1 MDYKDRMAVEYREL
15 KRKAKKLRAMLVK
28 YDTRFDTGNH
38 DLKLSCPAYL
48 LREQLEVMDKYMLI
62 LEKRALIE
70 GIEL

>member
-1 MDYKDRMAVEYREL
+1 MDYKDRMVVEYREL
-15 KRKAKKLRAMLVK
+15 KRRARKLRAMLVK

-38 DLKLSCPAYL
+38 DFNLSCPAYL

-62 LEKRALIE
+62 LEKRAFIE

>member
-1 MDYKDRMAVEYREL
+1 MDYKDRMVVEYREL
-15 KRKAKKLRAMLVK
+15 KRRARKLRAMLVR

-38 DLKLSCPAYL
+38 DFKLSCPAYL

-62 LEKRALIE
+62 LEKRAFIE